1 LARGSKV
8 IVMYTKIIGQ
18 LTKKIV
24 TFSYQFVGRMPGGKK
39 EENEGLIY
47 SLGILGILERLTQS
61 ANQAA
66 KKSPNRKV

>member
-1 LARGSKV
+1 
-8 IVMYTKIIGQ
+8 
-18 LTKKIV
+18 
-24 TFSYQFVGRMPGGKK
+24 MPGGKK
-39 EENEGLIY
+39 EEKDEGLIY